1 MEIFE
6 ITGHIVRPTSAILL
20 IKPFKTLW
28 SRDST
33 KGKVVAMQEL
43 AYIEFMVSKKK
54 TNPYKGYE
62 DSIREGKIIQGV
74 IVKKGWK
81 PDKVVKEAIDIY
93 SDWQRQASP
102 TVRYYNANLQA
113 LQKTINYLN
122 VGLDYEERNRSGM
135 PVHKF
140 TDVVRGMKEA
150 DQVLKSLTSLR
161 KKVEEELYEAS
172 KTKGGKE
179 INHYER

>member
-6 ITGHIVRPTSAILL
+6 ITGNILRPTSAILL
-20 IKPFKTLW
+20 IKPFKTIW
-28 SRDST
+28 SRDNT
-33 KGKVVAMQEL
+33 KGKSVAMQEL

-62 DSIREGKIIQGV
+62 ESMKEKKIIEGV
-74 IVKKGWK
+74 IIKKKWK
-81 PDKVVKEAIDIY
+81 PDTVVKEAMELY
-93 SDWQRQASP
+93 ENWQSKASP

-122 VGLDYEERNRSGM
+122 YGLDYAERNRSGM

-140 TDVVRGMKEA
+140 NDVVRGIKEA